1 MFTSLFTLSS
11 QIHSHTLS
19 PISQWGWFLFSLLL
33 SLSCFSNFSH
43 PLLLSPFLPPFL
55 STLFIFHHH
64 PLPLL
69 PYSFLPPPPAPT
81 TELIYSWLNDWILGC
96 HGNLEFCSRK
106 GDEYTR
112 RKQNVAQINIEI
124 KVYSAGQLRCPGVTQ
139 PLQLRTVMY
148 RHNILESV
156 YTVNMQWTN
165 NRNYGMKTRVT
176 YVLRV

>member
-69 PYSFLPPPPAPT
+69 PYSFLPPPPRPHYWT
-81 TELIYSWLNDWILGC
+81 N
-96 HGNLEFCSRK
+96 
-106 GDEYTR
+106 
-112 RKQNVAQINIEI
+112 
-124 KVYSAGQLRCPGVTQ
+124 
-139 PLQLRTVMY
+139 LQLAEWLDPRLPRKPWVLFQKRRWIYQEEAKCCPNKY
-148 RHNILESV
+148 RNKSLLCGPIKMPWSHTAFTIKDS
-156 YTVNMQWTN
+156 
-165 NRNYGMKTRVT
+165 
-176 YVLRV
+176 YV